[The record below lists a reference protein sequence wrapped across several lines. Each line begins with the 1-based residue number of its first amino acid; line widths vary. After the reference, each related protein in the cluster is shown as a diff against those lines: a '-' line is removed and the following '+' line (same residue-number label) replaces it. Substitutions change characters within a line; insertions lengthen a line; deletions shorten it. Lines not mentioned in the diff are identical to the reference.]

1 MGEVVAFARRKGTIW
16 WLGVMNGATEREVK
30 IPLDFLTKTTKAT
43 LVYDGETNTSVDRKE
58 QMVSKKDVLTIRMK
72 PGGGFVGKM

>member
-1 MGEVVAFARRKGTIW
+1 
-16 WLGVMNGATEREVK
+16 MNGGEEREVK

-58 QMVSKKDVLTIRMK
+58 QTVSKKDVLTIKLR
-72 PGGGFVGKM
+72 PSGGFVAKM